1 DRAIEAW
8 IEALAGDPTNGA
20 ARTSLRDH
28 AAAMHDPAPL
38 VEALIRAASAEG
50 LPAADR
56 VGILRELAAV
66 AEDRM
71 GDPGLAS
78 WALDALAAAGQE
90 GDRAAA
96 ESLGLISRVRRQD
109 EELTAAQRAYE
120 VAVPQPGLPI
130 PEPRVKALRR
140 IVAVLQGRP
149 AATGAYTAA
158 LAELARAVPSDRAV
172 LLALER

>member
-50 LPAADR
+50 LPPVER
-56 VGILRELAAV
+56 VGVLRELAAV
-66 AEDRM
+66 AEDRLA
-71 GDPGLAS
+71 DPGLAS

-120 VAVPQPGLPI
+120 VAVPPGSALPI

-158 LAELARAVPSDRAV
+158 LAELARAVPADRAV
-172 LLALER
+172 LL